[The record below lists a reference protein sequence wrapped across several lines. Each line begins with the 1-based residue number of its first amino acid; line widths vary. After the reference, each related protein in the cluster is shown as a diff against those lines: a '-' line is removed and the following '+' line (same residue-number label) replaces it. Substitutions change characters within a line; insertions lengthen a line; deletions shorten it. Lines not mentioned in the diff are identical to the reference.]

1 MIILE
6 KLSDKWKLHFN
17 MDKCKVMRIRK
28 LNKKID
34 YSMHKN
40 KNDIAI
46 KKYTDEKDLSDSVTF
61 DENSSF
67 DAHVQRVIN
76 KAN

>member
-1 MIILE
+1 MG
-6 KLSDKWKLHFN
+6 
-17 MDKCKVMRIRK
+17 K

-46 KKYTDEKDLSDSVTF
+46 KKCPDEKDLNLTF
-61 DENSSF
+61 DENLSF
-67 DAHVQRVIN
+67 DAHVRRVKKMYQRN
-76 KAN
+76 CKYFYLKTC